1 VITEHDLR
9 EAIAECEGDRKPNAN
24 TCLKLASYYTI
35 KDHLYP
41 APNSPVAEPNLP
53 TYSTAAPPE
62 EVETT
67 IDYYSDTEFGRL
79 INGKK
84 ASEVWPVIDELI
96 NKVIQHISPRLY
108 DAVLRKIDK

>member
-1 VITEHDLR
+1 MITEHDLR

-41 APNSPVAEPNLP
+41 PQSSPAIEPVLP

-67 IDYYSDTEFGRL
+67 INYYSDTEFGRL
-79 INGKK
+79 INGKEANK
-84 ASEVWPVIDELI
+84 VWPVIDELI
-96 NKVIQHISPRLY
+96 SKVIQYISPRLY
-108 DAVLRKIDK
+108 YAVLRNIDK